1 LLILALDTSDL
12 SGSFSVLN
20 GVNTIEKPLLDNE
33 KTAQILIPQIK
44 TMLESEG
51 YSLAD
56 VALHAVATGP
66 GSFTGIRIGLTTAK
80 TFAYATKKKII
91 GINSLA
97 AIAMAAKFRNFWLSG
112 SITIVMNAFR
122 KQMFWATFDFDDFSE
137 QAFEANNRTK
147 VVDQS
152 DLFHVLNSAEQSNH
166 LICGPGTRQF
176 TAVDL
181 DQFGERVLPAE
192 SFESP
197 AIGVGLLAAIRANRN
212 DFDDPIKLLPNYF
225 RGSAAEEKLKIAG
238 KTSLKK

>member
-20 GVNTIEKPLLDNE
+20 GVNTIEKSLLDNE

-44 TMLESEG
+44 TTLESRG
-51 YSLAD
+51 DSLAD

-80 TFAYATKKKII
+80 TFAYAAKKKII

-137 QAFEANNRTK
+137 QALEANNRTK
-147 VVDQS
+147 VVYQS
-152 DLFHVLNSAEQSNH
+152 DLFKLE
-166 LICGPGTRQF
+166 
-176 TAVDL
+176 
-181 DQFGERVLPAE
+181 ER
-192 SFESP
+192 
-197 AIGVGLLAAIRANRN
+197 GVRKG
-212 DFDDPIKLLPNYF
+212 
-225 RGSAAEEKLKIAG
+225 
-238 KTSLKK
+238 